1 MLLAVGLR
9 SVVPAEAKEA
19 VPCFEDLTFTPPQ
32 RVREHDPF
40 HRMSVPR
47 KGKDGTRSC
56 DHWYGLAS
64 EATQRPF
71 WPGRSKR
78 TLGAIVA
85 RVVDCGG
92 RCDAGQLTDR
102 VDARVLVVEGWV
114 REYAFQASVRELETG
129 RYEQVF
135 TTGGPVIGAGGY
147 SSDYNTAASVGAE
160 RLKAAGAPDE
170 LIQMAPSRVA
180 DRDRTFGS
188 AVALCNWLRQH
199 DRKVQAINV
208 ITEDTHARRTRL
220 LFEKAFHG
228 GTMVGVVSV
237 PSPDYD
243 AKHWWRYSQGIEDVV
258 GQGSA
263 YLYARLFFNPSPQTK
278 ELDRRLK
285 RRIPRRG

>member
-1 MLLAVGLR
+1 LRILQLLRRNGFASTILFIGC
-9 SVVPAEAKEA
+9 PAREKAKTA
-19 VPCFEDLTFTPPQ
+19 LDLVITGTDS
-32 RVREHDPF
+32 RVRRRNALFGLVVRKERWGLSWRGWLIAAAGAMLVNGVVLTNIYPF
-40 HRMSVPR
+40 
-47 KGKDGTRSC
+47 
-56 DHWYGLAS
+56 LA
-64 EATQRPF
+64 
-71 WPGRSKR
+71 
-78 TLGAIVA
+78 
-85 RVVDCGG
+85 
-92 RCDAGQLTDR
+92 LTDR

-263 YLYARLFFNPSPQTK
+263 YLYARLFFNPSPPDQRTRSSVEK
-278 ELDRRLK
+278 QDPPPRL
-285 RRIPRRG
+285 IE